1 MNSLT
6 YGAESSDVVEPS
18 SGDMTA
24 SFADIVWAS
33 LFGRNLTPS
42 DGGLFS

>member
-6 YGAESSDVVEPS
+6 VGAELVEMGSSLQDAVL
-18 SGDMTA
+18 
-24 SFADIVWAS
+24 AS

-42 DGGLFS
+42 DGGLFL

>member
-6 YGAESSDVVEPS
+6 VGAELVEMGSSLQDDCLRGVVL
-18 SGDMTA
+18 
-24 SFADIVWAS
+24 AS